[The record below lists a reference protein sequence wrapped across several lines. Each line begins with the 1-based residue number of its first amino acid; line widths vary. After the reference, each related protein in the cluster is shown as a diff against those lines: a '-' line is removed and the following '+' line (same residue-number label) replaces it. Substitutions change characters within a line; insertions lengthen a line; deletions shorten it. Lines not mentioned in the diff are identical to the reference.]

1 MHSYHTNALSISTYY
16 IYTQVH
22 MTNSIVC
29 TEVCW
34 ALRHMALLEKNRSR
48 IVDEFGPECVISVLK
63 PYFKVYTVV

>member
-1 MHSYHTNALSISTYY
+1 
-16 IYTQVH
+16 